1 MKLTPR
7 EAVSGFSDVYKFD
20 INQRASLGVNANLP
34 TKIATIPPGGIVT
47 YCSIYVVDQ
56 IDFGFMSFSI
66 GTNAIDYNNFIS
78 SVEFSTLTKC
88 AFNTGS
94 AFTVNDD
101 VNTLNGFVNNSQT
114 ALPVFFRNPLSIG
127 PPRGGSGIICMR
139 ILEPSVFN
147 F

>member
-20 INQRASLGVNANLP
+20 INERASLGSGVI
-34 TKIATIPPGGIVT
+34 TKIATIPPGGVVT
-47 YCSIYVVDQ
+47 CCAIYV
-56 IDFGFMSFSI
+56 IEPITSGSITFTI
-66 GTNAIDYNNFIS
+66 GTTPTIYSNLILLTPFAS
-78 SVEFSTLTKC
+78 LTKC

-101 VNTLNGFVNNSQT
+101 VNTLNGFVNNSENELPIFLRQT
-114 ALPVFFRNPLSIG
+114 SVVNPV
-127 PPRGGSGIICMR
+127 GGSGLVCIR